1 MQDRQR
7 PNGTSC
13 LRGGAGDFQIGTWPS
28 VLKQALRGTSR
39 ADLERLMTPTRV
51 TAGRFPRRVTA
62 AMNLPRPRRA
72 PRRPRGAGGTR
83 ADSAAAAGC
92 RRSSRLAPR
101 ACLSG
106 SLDSKIPRGP
116 VHVTPSLPPIPRA
129 PHFKVLG
136 RAGRA
141 GRCGSPGDAPV
152 ALRLRKARAAAHRSA
167 PWKHGRGTDRRA
179 CRRNHG
185 GVMVGRR
192 CALYALYNECR
203 VLTWIARSSLRQC
216 PATTSCE
223 PFLKRLS
230 KVHKQFSA
238 HRRLSERRA
247 AVCSIYC
254 SINS

>member
-1 MQDRQR
+1 MATYSGREAR
-7 PNGTSC
+7 
-13 LRGGAGDFQIGTWPS
+13 AAS
-28 VLKQALRGTSR
+28 VLRLALRGTSQ
-39 ADLERLMTPTRV
+39 ADWERLMTRTRV
-51 TAGRFPRRVTA
+51 TANRFARRVTA

-152 ALRLRKARAAAHRSA
+152 ALRLRKARAAAHRR
-167 PWKHGRGTDRRA
+167 KHGRGADRGA
-179 CRRNHG
+179 CRRNG
-185 GVMVGRR
+185 GPAPRPVR
-192 CALYALYNECR
+192 AL
-203 VLTWIARSSLRQC
+203 Q
-216 PATTSCE
+216 
-223 PFLKRLS
+223 
-230 KVHKQFSA
+230 
-238 HRRLSERRA
+238 
-247 AVCSIYC
+247 
-254 SINS
+254 